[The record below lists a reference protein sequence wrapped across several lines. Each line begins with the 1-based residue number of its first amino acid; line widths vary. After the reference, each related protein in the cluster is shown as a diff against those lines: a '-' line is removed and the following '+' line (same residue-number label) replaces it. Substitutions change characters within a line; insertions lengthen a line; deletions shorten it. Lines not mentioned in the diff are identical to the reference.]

1 MCWILLLT
9 NRLEKFQIFYF
20 FEKFSFLMFDVR
32 DVGIM
37 NQLSNTDRTS
47 NF

>member
-9 NRLEKFQIFYF
+9 NRLEKIQIFYF
-20 FEKFSFLMFDVR
+20 LKKILFLMFDVR